1 MARSLVDGL
10 LIEPGHAAVSQSEVD
25 GILAGREVEAY
36 QQQQAAQAKYAEQ
49 VQMLALREAMRA
61 QRDGGGGMGGG
72 YSLTGGVEKGGSSPF
87 DVGAMNPDKRG
98 EIMRQVLGTGDV
110 KVAKQLKD
118 AWELHDEFNGAS
130 TVATYEQFLDEKG
143 RKDKIPS
150 DVMQK
155 RFNDPLWQKK
165 YRNDYLDYIESDP
178 QWAADKKGGA
188 AAKLKAVTAAKDRLR
203 SEYGPDA
210 IDITEEQQA
219 QIDGLDNGFLADFG
233 NRTAGSIRQAPAQI
247 VAAAANLG
255 PWEGV
260 TPEDVGLGY
269 KGGALQSSRV
279 SEGQREADAETAL
292 AMQEG
297 RYGDAAGS
305 MLTSGLAGTL
315 GTTAGLLVGGGGV
328 GAGARALAIGGARLA
343 GVKAAARGA
352 AAAEGAAT
360 GGKVAQYGK
369 GFVRALDPRTATGS
383 ALAGMNLAELG
394 GNIQSD
400 YDTLMSLPEAEFAAR
415 FPDYI
420 ALAQQLG
427 PEAARDQIAG
437 ASVTDQA
444 RLVGSAIANQALL
457 AMGGIE
463 RGALAAAGRLRA
475 GGIAGLRGEATLSRT
490 GAIAGGAAKGAGF
503 EGVQEFAQTGLQDL
517 NSQVG
522 TREFGGDVNLERA
535 AQRAAAGGIVGT
547 ALGGSIGG
555 AGGAIRPVVAKAAP
569 ASEAAPVIEPPPVQ
583 PNTGVSLTVESAL
596 SAIRSGAMSAND
608 AWQQAAG
615 GVPQPRWNDVYR
627 AFMDAESESSKAE
640 PAAEQERFR
649 TARDARLAREAAR
662 AKAREPRK
670 AIGGESNIVDGE
682 FTVIEPPPRLAIE
695 GPKAAPDPT
704 QEANKADMDAMRAD
718 AQADLDAVNGK
729 SSKLSAPERVRLRE
743 ELVTALAPNGE
754 KMLRAYAEKKAKA
767 KAKEDAAAAVEQAK
781 SSAQAERQSVAARRQ
796 AEREA
801 KKAADDAAKAAA
813 TGAKK
818 KDAPEVREAQPAP
831 QETGVA
837 PSATSNA
844 ASPRTKPDNGSAG
857 VAATSP
863 VPEQGSAQPAG
874 GTAGADEQRAAAGD
888 GAREPADSLKV
899 LQNRDRSTPAS
910 IEQMNS
916 IAGKPDG
923 KRLGFSRD
931 FASGAPAVERGAAAS
946 LGKADTMTSAEGRE
960 IPVQYA
966 VIEADDLLASNNV
979 TGAANK
985 DYSRG
990 AKGKSRAVAGNGRVA
1005 GLQAA
1010 YQRGTT
1016 DAYVNQIVAD
1026 EALHGVP
1033 ASAVRAMKKPVL
1045 VRLMNDEDIT
1055 DNIGDESNQSGTAA
1069 LSPIE
1074 QAKNDMRRIDVAG
1087 LEFTDGGNF
1096 TVGSLRAF
1104 IQSMPQSERA
1114 GLLDGGQPNSKAEDR
1129 LLSAAF
1135 AQAYESD
1142 ELIRL
1147 QSSSRDEEAATVM
1160 KGLAIAAGGMAKL
1173 KGAGDLDIRSLVAE
1187 AAEISISAR
1196 RAGRNLKEEAMQGD
1210 MTRSPQ
1216 VAPILEA
1223 MIENIRSAKK
1233 IGELLQRYATDAY
1246 NESQKSGEPNMFG
1259 EVEPRRSKDELL
1271 GVRRE
1276 SRSNQEVGQ
1285 PAGAKPATQDAARGA
1300 ENAGGTSPAFE
1311 LSQQTN
1317 ASTAAE
1323 EARLKRIKAEEAAA
1337 DAAAA
1342 NKKKADSDVDN
1353 FQLGGAQADGS
1364 LAPDLFDGP
1373 LRYRRRGTPAP
1384 ITAIALDRLK
1394 QIAASYGA
1402 PLTVHDAVADARK
1415 ATGNDTIPDDAQGF
1429 YDKVTKRAHL
1439 IRANINGDREAA
1451 IVVDHELVG
1460 HKGLE
1465 SLFSP
1470 NGWQMF
1476 KDEVLTNPTI
1486 KARRDAFVAQGMSAD
1501 EAIEEALA
1509 SYAEGK
1515 PDYKPDIWQKILD
1528 AVRSFARR
1536 IGLVRRYSDAEL
1548 ASVFGAARKAML
1560 EGAPVDATVIP
1571 GDTPGTWKVITRD
1584 NEVFTRTSRPDRVLS
1599 KLDGEEGIATDIRR
1613 RFQDIRAT
1621 MRKVSAEVMPSFRPM
1636 LDSDTDADRVRDQLR
1651 ERIGALLASDAV
1663 VDKKLV
1669 RRISAKLE
1677 ERIGNATYGS
1687 VDLEQVRDLAS
1698 AIDEVQ
1704 FKTYGIPM
1712 IERMNVIKRTVISKL
1727 GLKGKDAEQDALNAI
1742 STYLAAKHAGERNAA
1757 FSHKFDELTAEGEA
1771 LRAESVKKFEK
1782 GIAKLKKD
1790 GQWTKDVAGNLD
1802 GDALALARAH
1812 AAEIE
1817 AIHSAHYEGEPQTY
1831 GQMPTGQALETI
1843 KQFEANQ
1850 TPETLAAIEA
1860 WRADMN
1866 GQNQALGY
1874 ETGRW
1879 GDKAAIAKAV
1889 YGFKSY
1895 VPMKGWD
1902 METSPDKTMFG
1913 EFSSGLARAPKKA
1926 EGRDSFAAN
1935 VVAQM
1940 TSDLRR
1946 ALSAQQEQNIAF
1958 AAIAQSAMKPDAVV
1972 SRVSTSSVGSP
1983 ELSSENAVWFF
1994 NGDDTVTSVQYGMSQ
2009 SKIEAKG
2016 QALDYATKVAN
2027 GIKNVR
2033 KPDSETTKKFGKLTR
2048 LFGRTKT
2055 FFNPDFWLAGT
2066 LRDYGQFLSAALL
2079 ENKDFTMEKAGIFSK
2094 NVATGLASGR
2104 TWKLTALL
2112 HANDIKGIKALAEN
2126 DPWFASALDFVQRGG
2141 LTSLSQIYGMEFNLE
2156 SFNENLNSNPARAWN
2171 AVNGFFEKLNGSL
2184 ELSHRVAMY
2193 RTLTENM
2200 GWDGDKAA
2208 AYVKN
2213 MTNYEVSG
2221 EAGGFFGAIYAFFRP
2236 AATGAQRLMQAMG
2249 KDPALA
2255 AQMAGV
2261 MAAAGFGLFM
2271 LSAMMAEEDDGSN
2284 AVLEDDAKSWTRA
2297 LRFKLPGSETMVN
2310 IPLPYGFGFAV
2321 AMGAQVGF
2329 VAMGADGDID
2339 RRLKKFG
2346 SSMINITTDS
2356 FSPIQPSKADIFEDS
2371 WMWASDTFAPS
2382 IARGFLG
2389 MAANKNSFGDRIF
2402 TDWGFGKLPSDA
2414 YYGPTRLADSGY
2426 ERLATTLFDLTGG
2439 AIDVSP
2445 GTLDYL
2451 TSMYVTPLDALQDI
2465 VFATSL
2471 EKAARTAVGGL
2482 AGTAQDL
2489 DWARYQRISGE
2500 LTALHKTREIFA
2512 ETGMDENLAA
2522 HDEAH
2527 PGAEEAYERFREYEK
2542 EVQGSITR
2550 SKGLRLSKDRSGR
2563 REAREN
2569 EGEFRRA
2576 TKRDAYLDPLL
2587 KPYAD

>member
-61 QRDGGGGMGGG
+61 RRDGGGGG

-87 DVGAMNPDKRG
+87 DVGAMSPDKRG

-130 TVATYEQFLDEKG
+130 TVATFEQFLDEKG
-143 RKDKIPS
+143 RKEKIPS
-150 DVMQK
+150 DVMLK

-165 YRNDYLDYIESDP
+165 YRNDYLSYIESDP

-188 AAKLKAVTAAKDRLR
+188 AAKLKAITAAKDRLR

-210 IDITEEQQA
+210 IDITEQEQA
-219 QIDGLDNGFLADFG
+219 QIDGLGNGFFADLG
-233 NRTAGSIRQAPAQI
+233 NRTMGKIRQAPAQI
-247 VAAAANLG
+247 AAAVANLG

-269 KGGALQSSRV
+269 KDGALQSSRV
-279 SEGQREADAETAL
+279 SEGQRKADAETAL

-305 MLTSGLAGTL
+305 MLTDGLAGTL

-328 GAGARALAIGGARLA
+328 GAGVRGVAIGGARLA
-343 GVKAAARGA
+343 GVKAGA
-352 AAAEGAAT
+352 KATAAEGAAT
-360 GGKVAQYGK
+360 GGKLAQYGK
-369 GFVRALDPRTATGS
+369 GFVKAIDPRTATGS
-383 ALAGMNLAELG
+383 ALTGMNLAELG

-400 YDTLMSLPEAEFAAR
+400 YDTLMALPEAEFASR

-490 GAIAGGAAKGAGF
+490 GAIAGGAAKGAAF
-503 EGVQEFAQTGLQDL
+503 EGAQEFAQTGLQDL

-522 TREFGGDVNLERA
+522 TREFGGDVNPERA
-535 AQRAAAGGIVGT
+535 AQRATAGGLVGA
-547 ALGGSIGG
+547 ALGGSIGA
-555 AGGAIRPVVAKAAP
+555 AGGAIRPKVSKAAP
-569 ASEAAPVIEPPPVQ
+569 APEAAPVIEPPPVL
-583 PNTGVSLTVESAL
+583 PNTGISLTVESAL

-615 GVPQPRWNDVYR
+615 GVPQPRWNEVYR
-627 AFMDAESESSKAE
+627 AFMDAESESSKTE
-640 PAAEQERFR
+640 PAAEQEQFR
-649 TARDARLAREAAR
+649 TARDARMAREAAR

-682 FTVIEPPPRLAIE
+682 FRVIEPPPPLAIG

-729 SSKLSAPERVRLRE
+729 GSKLSAPERVRLRE

-801 KKAADDAAKAAA
+801 KKTADEAAKAAA

-818 KDAPEVREAQPAP
+818 KDAPEVRETQPAP
-831 QETGVA
+831 QETGVT

-844 ASPRTKPDNGSAG
+844 ASPSPSPDNAGAG
-857 VAATSP
+857 VAASRL
-863 VPEQGSAQPAG
+863 VLEQGSAQSTG

-888 GAREPADSLKV
+888 GAGESVGSLKV

-931 FASGAPAVERGAAAS
+931 FASGAPAVERGAVAA

-985 DYSRG
+985 EYSKG

-1010 YQRGTT
+1010 YQRDTT
-1016 DAYVNQIVAD
+1016 ESYVNQIVAD

-1074 QAKNDMRRIDVAG
+1074 QAKTDMRRIDVAG
-1087 LEFTDGGNF
+1087 LEFTESGNF
-1096 TVGSLRAF
+1096 TVGSLREF
-1104 IQSMPQSERA
+1104 VQSMPQGERA
-1114 GLLDGGQPNSKAEDR
+1114 GLMDGGQPNSKAEDR

-1160 KGLAIAAGGMAKL
+1160 KGLAIAAGSMAKL
-1173 KGAGDLDIRSLVAE
+1173 KDAGDLDIRSLVAE
-1187 AAEISISAR
+1187 AAEIIISAR

-1233 IGELLQRYATDAY
+1233 IGELLRRYATDAY

-1285 PAGAKPATQDAARGA
+1285 PAGAKPATQDAARGT

-1323 EARLKRIKAEEAAA
+1323 EARLKRIKDEEAAA
-1337 DAAAA
+1337 EAAAA
-1342 NKKKADSDVDN
+1342 NKAKADRDVDN
-1353 FQLGGAQADGS
+1353 FQLGDAQADGR

-1373 LRYRRRGTPAP
+1373 LRYRRRGTPAT
-1384 ITAIALDRLK
+1384 ITTIALDRLK
-1394 QIAASYGA
+1394 AIAASYGA
-1402 PLTVHDAVADARK
+1402 PLTVHDTVEDARK
-1415 ATGNDTIPDDAQGF
+1415 ATGNSTIPDDAQGF

-1476 KDEVLTNPTI
+1476 KDEVLTNPAI
-1486 KARRDAFVAQGMSAD
+1486 KAKRDAFVTQGMSAD

-1509 SYAEGK
+1509 SYAEGR

-1536 IGLVRRYSDAEL
+1536 VGLVRRYSDAEL

-1560 EGAPVDATVIP
+1560 EGAPVDATVQP
-1571 GDTPGTWKVITRD
+1571 GPNGTWIVTTRD
-1584 NEVFTRTSRPDRVLS
+1584 NEVFTRKSRPDRVLS
-1599 KLDGEEGIATDIRR
+1599 KLDGEEGTAASIRR

-1621 MRKVSAEVMPSFRPM
+1621 MRKVSTEVMPSFRPM

-1651 ERIGALLASDAV
+1651 ERIRALLASDAV

-1669 RRISAKLE
+1669 RGISAKLE
-1677 ERIGNATYGS
+1677 ERIGNAKYGD
-1687 VDLEQVRDLAS
+1687 VDLEQVRDLAA

-1712 IERMNVIKRTVISKL
+1712 IERMNVIKRTVIAKL
-1727 GLKGKDAEQDALNAI
+1727 GLKGKDTEQDALNAI
-1742 STYLAAKHAGERNAA
+1742 STYMAAKHAGERNTA
-1757 FSHKFDELTAEGEA
+1757 FSHKFDELTAEGES
-1771 LRAESVKKFEK
+1771 LRAEAVKKFEK
-1782 GIAKLKKD
+1782 GIAKLKND
-1790 GQWTKDVAGNLD
+1790 GQWTKDAAGNLD
-1802 GDALALARAH
+1802 GDALALARSH
-1812 AAEIE
+1812 AAELE
-1817 AIHSAHYEGEPQTY
+1817 AIHTAHYEGEPQTY

-1879 GDKAAIAKAV
+1879 GDKAAISKAV

-1902 METSPDKTMFG
+1902 METSPDSTMFG

-1935 VVAQM
+1935 TIAQM

-1972 SRVSTSSVGSP
+1972 SRVSTHAVGSP

-2033 KPDSETTKKFGKLTR
+2033 KPDSEAVKKFGKLTR

-2112 HANDIKGIKALAEN
+2112 HANDIKGIKALAQN

-2141 LTSLSQIYGMEFNLE
+2141 LTSLSQIYGMELNLE
-2156 SFNENLNSNPARAWN
+2156 SFSENLNSNPARTWN

-2261 MAAAGFGLFM
+2261 MAAAGFGLFFI
-2271 LSAMMAEEDDGSN
+2271 SAMMAEEDDGSN

-2297 LRFKLPGSETMVN
+2297 IRFKLPDSETMVN

-2329 VAMGADGDID
+2329 VAMGADGDIN

-2346 SSMINITTDS
+2346 SSMVNITTDS
-2356 FSPIQPSKADIFEDS
+2356 FSPIQPSKADIFDDS
-2371 WMWASDTFAPS
+2371 WMWVADTFGPS
-2382 IARGFLG
+2382 ITRGIVG

-2465 VFATSL
+2465 IFATSL

-2489 DWARYQRISGE
+2489 DWARYERIGGE
-2500 LTALHKTREIFA
+2500 LTSLHKTREIFVA
-2512 ETGMDENLAA
+2512 TGMDENLAA

-2527 PGAEEAYERFREYEK
+2527 PGAEEAYERYREYEK

-2563 REAREN
+2563 REKRES
-2569 EGEFRRA
+2569 EGELRRA

-2587 KPYAD
+2587 QPYAD